1 MDLAI
6 RRVAVTGASG
16 NVGGAV
22 ARELIARGLSV
33 MNLDRRPS
41 ADTNLPSVLID
52 LRDREAVHRA
62 LSQVDAVCH
71 LGEIPNLCGLP
82 PAEVFAHNTAVGAA
96 VFQAAA
102 DLKLRRVVYASSIQY
117 YGFCGTGSAVPRF
130 LPLDESHPPQP
141 QQAYALSKVANESYA
156 QMVAERQGLSIAAL
170 RLPWM
175 SSWRLDGSEDLTFL
189 DHPTETAYELGSY
202 LHVRDGATAFAAALL
217 SPRPGFDAYNVVAP
231 NALTNRPLADVLRV
245 AHPTYPPLPADWP
258 ALRCPYVDAK
268 FRAHF
273 GWTPQVDIVAMH
285 QQNVLH
291 PTTG

>member
-1 MDLAI
+1 MENAI

-22 ARELIARGLSV
+22 ARELLARGLSV
-33 MNLDRRPS
+33 INLDQRAP
-41 ADTNLPSVLID
+41 ADDTLPSVRID

-62 LSQVDAVCH
+62 LAQVDAVCH

-82 PAEVFAHNTAVGAA
+82 PEEVFAHNTAVAA
-96 VFQAAA
+96 TVFQAAA
-102 DLKLRRVVYASSIQY
+102 DLKLQRVVYASSIQF
-117 YGFCGTGSAVPRF
+117 YGFCGDGSAVPRF

-156 QMVAERQGLSIAAL
+156 RLVAERQGLSIAAI

-175 SSWRLDGSEDLTFL
+175 SNWRLDGSEDLSFL
-189 DHPTETAYELGSY
+189 DRPTETAYELGTY

-217 SPRPGFDAYNVVAP
+217 SPRPGFEAYNVVAT
-231 NALTNRPLADVLRV
+231 NALSNRSVAEVLRQ
-245 AHPTYPPLPADWP
+245 AHPTYPLLPPHWP
-258 ALRCPYVDAK
+258 TFRCPYSDDK

-273 GWTPQVDIVAMH
+273 DWTPQIDARD
-285 QQNVLH
+285 LH
-291 PTTG
+291 RRSATKNTTA

>member
-1 MDLAI
+1 MDHAI

-22 ARELIARGLSV
+22 ARELIARGLTV
-33 MNLDRRPS
+33 INLDRRPS
-41 ADTNLPSVLID
+41 ADDRLPSLLID

-62 LSQVDAVCH
+62 LANVDAVCH

-117 YGFCGTGSAVPRF
+117 YGFCGSNSAVPRF

-156 QMVAERQGLSIAAL
+156 RMVAERQGLSIAAI

-175 SSWRLDGSEDLTFL
+175 SNWRLDGREDLSFL
-189 DHPTETAYELGSY
+189 DRPTETAYELGTY

-217 SPRPGFDAYNVVAP
+217 SPRPGFEAYNVMAP
-231 NALTNRPLADVLRV
+231 NALTNRPLADVLHE
-245 AHPTYPPLPADWP
+245 AHPTYPKLPVNWP
-258 ALRCPYVDAK
+258 ALRCPYVDTK
-268 FRAHF
+268 FRTHF
-273 GWTPQVDIVAMH
+273 GWAPQVDIVALH
-285 QQNVLH
+285 QQNALH
-291 PTTG
+291 PTMR

>member
-1 MDLAI
+1 MDHAI
-6 RRVAVTGASG
+6 RHVAVTGASG

-22 ARELIARGLSV
+22 ARELIARGLTV
-33 MNLDRRPS
+33 INLDSRPC
-41 ADTNLPSVLID
+41 ADANLPSLLID
-52 LRDREAVHRA
+52 LRDREAVQRA

-82 PAEVFAHNTAVGAA
+82 PAEVFTSNTTVGAN

-117 YGFCGTGSAVPRF
+117 YGFCGSASAVPRF

-156 QMVAERQGLSIAAL
+156 RMLAERQGLSVAVI

-175 SSWRLDGSEDLTFL
+175 SSWKLDGSEDLSFL
-189 DHPTETAYELGSY
+189 DQPTQTASELGTY

-217 SPRPGFDAYNVVAP
+217 SPRPEFEAYNVVAP
-231 NALTNRPLADVLRV
+231 NALTNRPLADVLRE
-245 AHPTYPPLPADWP
+245 AHPNYPPLPANWP
-258 ALRCPYVDAK
+258 ALRCPYSDTK
-268 FRAHF
+268 FRSHF
-273 GWTPQVDIVAMH
+273 GWAPTVDIVALH
-285 QQNVLH
+285 QNHALH
-291 PTTG
+291 PAR

>member
-1 MDLAI
+1 MDHAI

-33 MNLDRRPS
+33 INLDRRAC
-41 ADTNLPSVLID
+41 ADRSIPSVLID
-52 LRDREAVHRA
+52 LREREAVLRA
-62 LSQVDAVCH
+62 LTNVDAVCH

-82 PAEVFAHNTAVGAA
+82 PAEVFADNTAVGAN

-102 DLKLRRVVYASSIQY
+102 DLKLKRVVYASSIQY
-117 YGFCGTGSAVPRF
+117 YGFCGNASALPRF

-156 QMVAERQGLSIAAL
+156 RLVAEHQGLSIAAI

-175 SSWRLDGSEDLTFL
+175 ASWKLDGSEDLSWL
-189 DHPTETAYELGSY
+189 DQPTVNAWELGTY

-217 SPRPGFDAYNVVAP
+217 SPRAGFEAYNVVAP
-231 NALTNRPLADVLRV
+231 NALTNRPLADVLRE
-245 AHPTYPPLPADWP
+245 AHPTYPALPADWL
-258 ALRCPYVDAK
+258 ALRCPYSDAK

-273 GWTPQVDIVAMH
+273 DWTPQVDIVVLH
-285 QQNVLH
+285 QQNALH
-291 PTTG
+291 PITR

>member
-1 MDLAI
+1 MDHAI

-22 ARELIARGLSV
+22 ARELLARGLTV
-33 MNLDRRPS
+33 VNLDRRPS
-41 ADTNLPSVLID
+41 TDADLPSQLID

-62 LSQVDAVCH
+62 LAQVDAVCH

-82 PAEVFAHNTAVGAA
+82 PAEVFAHNTAVSAA

-102 DLKLRRVVYASSIQY
+102 DLKLERVIYASSIQY
-117 YGFCGTGSAVPRF
+117 YGFCGSSSAVPRF
-130 LPLDESHPPQP
+130 LPVDESHPPQP

-156 QMVAERQGLSIAAL
+156 QLVADRQGLSIAAL

-175 SSWRLDGSEDLTFL
+175 SNWRLDGSEDLAFL
-189 DHPTETAYELGSY
+189 DCPTETAYELGTY

-217 SPRPGFDAYNVVAP
+217 SSRPGFEAYNVMAP
-231 NALTNRPLADVLRV
+231 NALTNRPLADVLRE
-245 AHPTYPPLPADWP
+245 AHPTYPQLPANWP
-258 ALRCPYVDAK
+258 ALRCPYSDAK

-273 GWTPQVDIVAMH
+273 GWAPQIDIVAIH
-285 QQNVLH
+285 QKNVLH
-291 PTTG
+291 PITR